1 MGRDMTRRSLLLCSA
16 GFVGLVVVVAAALL
30 VRFATPLMV
39 LEDMVVADGPSYLKR
54 FSDEPVKISRF
65 VTLPDSIFA
74 VDTYVDLDGYRG
86 DLVLVPGFSPAGK
99 DDARLAA
106 LAKTFARAGFQ
117 VHVPDLPGSRSLMVS
132 MDDVEGLIATVEQR
146 VAHNGEARPL
156 GFAAVSYAAG
166 PAIAAAAD
174 PRIADR
180 VDYVV
185 ALGGYHD
192 AVGVITYLTTGAHRQ
207 TGQTEWAWG
216 EGNARAGWIF
226 MAANAGRWPDL
237 AERSI
242 LMEVARQKAE
252 EPDRELGDLDSH
264 LGADAMAL
272 IALFDNRDPD
282 MVPALLQAVP
292 PDILHSLV
300 ELSPATKDLS
310 SLSGELLLVHGRDD
324 TVVPYT
330 QSLNLG
336 DQVPDTEIFL
346 VTSFTHVDP
355 NNVDWNGHVTMMMAV
370 DAILSRGL
378 GGERLP

>member
-1 MGRDMTRRSLLLCSA
+1 MTRRSILFCLGGFAGLVIVIVAGLLL
-16 GFVGLVVVVAAALL
+16 
-30 VRFATPLMV
+30 RFATPLMV
-39 LEDMVVADGPSYLKR
+39 LEDMVVADGPSYLKG
-54 FSDEPVKISRF
+54 FVDEPVKITRF
-65 VTLPDSIFA
+65 VTLGDGIIA
-74 VDTYVDLDGYRG
+74 VDTYVDVDGYRG

-99 DDARLAA
+99 DDLRLAA

-146 VAHNGEARPL
+146 VPQSGEAVPL

-192 AVGVITYLTTGAHRQ
+192 AVGVVTYLTTGAHRK
-207 TGQTEWAWG
+207 TGESEWAWG
-216 EGNARAGWIF
+216 EGNPRAGWMF

-242 LMEVARQKAE
+242 LLEVARQKAE
-252 EPDRELGDLDSH
+252 APDRRLGDLDNH
-264 LGADAMAL
+264 LGVDAMAL
-272 IALFDNRDPD
+272 VALFDNRDPD
-282 MVPALLQAVP
+282 IVPGLIQAVP
-292 PDILHSLV
+292 PDILRSLV
-300 ELSPATKDLS
+300 ELSPATMDLS
-310 SLSGELLLVHGRDD
+310 PLSGELLLVHGLDD

-336 DQVPDTEIFL
+336 EQVPGTDIYL
-346 VTSFTHVDP
+346 VASFTHVDP
-355 NNVDWNGHVTMMMAV
+355 SDVDLDGHLTMMMAV

-378 GGERLP
+378 GRERLP